1 MLKGKTAIITGA
13 AGGLGSEIARKFAN
27 HGAAVVMTDVDITSV
42 ERAAQGLT
50 MARCIRHDVTLE
62 EDWIEV
68 IEIAEKSFGHVDVIV
83 NNAGLIRVG
92 NIETVRAE
100 DWNAIMSV
108 CAFGAM
114 LGCKH
119 GMSALKRAGG
129 GSLINISSISALRG
143 RSYIPAYAAAKGA
156 VAALTKAVA
165 IQCLEEGAGIRCN
178 SVHPGAIDTPM
189 LSNVSKSVSAGDAST
204 DLKPGVFG
212 LLPPASVADSVLF
225 LASDMSLHVN
235 GIELVVDDGICAR

>member
-1 MLKGKTAIITGA
+1 MLNGKTAIITGA
-13 AGGLGSEIARKFAN
+13 AGGLGSAIARKFAD
-27 HGAAVVMTDVDITSV
+27 HGAAVVMTDVDVTAV
-42 ERAAQGLT
+42 ERAAQGLA
-50 MARCIRHDVTLE
+50 MARYIRHDVTLE

-68 IEIAEKSFGHVDVIV
+68 IGLAERSFGRVDVVV

-100 DWNAIMSV
+100 DWNAIMNV

-165 IQCLEEGAGIRCN
+165 IQCMEEGSGIRCN

-189 LSNVSKSVSAGDAST
+189 LSGVSQSVSEGNAST
-204 DLKPGVFG
+204 DTKPGVFG
-212 LLPPASVADSVLF
+212 LLSPSSVADSVLF
-225 LASDMSLHVN
+225 LASDLSLRVN
-235 GIELVVDDGICAR
+235 GTELVVDDGVCAR